1 MERTKRR
8 ERTAYACVTAA
19 VLLLLL
25 LTAGTAIATSA
36 GRARPG
42 TAIWHPALHSRWQY
56 QLTGDSAYP
65 ATGGVNVDICQRS
78 YQGGACARPEVFD
91 IDLYADAAVTGDNGT
106 LNTAAVRAIHANGA
120 RAICYVDAGGI
131 EKGRPDYRRFAEW
144 DDAHG
149 HSLIGKPYPGFPDE
163 SYANINNDRGQRDF
177 LLDAQGARVR
187 ACARAGFDGVEFDVV
202 NAYEDG
208 RAVTGWSISAT
219 TQLEYN
225 RALADLAHRHGLSA
239 ALKNDLGQIPRLVS
253 WFDYAVNEQ
262 CFQYA
267 ECGNLALFVS
277 AGKPVFQVEY
287 SRPPSRFCP
296 KATTTWNFNAI
307 KKGGDARLTDL
318 PYTPCR

>member
-1 MERTKRR
+1 MDRTRQG
-8 ERTAYACVTAA
+8 TAYACATAA
-19 VLLLLL
+19 ALLLLL
-25 LTAGTAIATSA
+25 LTAGTAVATPA
-36 GRARPG
+36 GPARHQ
-42 TAIWHPALHSRWQY
+42 AIWHPALRSRWQY
-56 QLTGDSAYP
+56 QLSGDPAYP
-65 ATGGVNVDICQRS
+65 ATGGVNVGICRRP
-78 YQGGACARPEVFD
+78 YQGGACVRPEVFD

-106 LNTAAVRAIHANGA
+106 LNTAAVRAIHAGGA

-131 EKGRPDYRRFAEW
+131 EKGRPDYRRFVEW

-163 SYANINNDRGQRDF
+163 RYANINNDRGQRDF
-177 LLDAQGARVR
+177 LLAAQGARVR

-208 RAVTGWSISAT
+208 RAVTGWDISAA

-225 RALADLAHRHGLSA
+225 RALAGLAHRHGLSV
-239 ALKNDLGQIPRLVS
+239 ALKNDLSQIPQLVS
-253 WFDYAVNEQ
+253 SFDYAVNEQ

-267 ECGNLALFVS
+267 ECGNLALFIS

-296 KATTTWNFNAI
+296 QATATWHFNSI
-307 KKGGDARLTDL
+307 KKGGDARLTDQ